1 VPKEKT
7 PEGPN
12 SGGNGNDDGDDDDGD
27 DGGDDGGDPGDDDPF
42 GMHLMC
48 CAASRHSISELY
60 AAVDEYFQAME
71 AMRQRME
78 NLEHVVDDDYMFLIA
93 TCENFLAWLGT

>member
-1 VPKEKT
+1 
-7 PEGPN
+7 
-12 SGGNGNDDGDDDDGD
+12 
-27 DGGDDGGDPGDDDPF
+27 
-42 GMHLMC
+42 MHLMC

-93 TCENFLAWLGT
+93 TCENFLAWLGTLRASGAIVAGSITRFSFPP